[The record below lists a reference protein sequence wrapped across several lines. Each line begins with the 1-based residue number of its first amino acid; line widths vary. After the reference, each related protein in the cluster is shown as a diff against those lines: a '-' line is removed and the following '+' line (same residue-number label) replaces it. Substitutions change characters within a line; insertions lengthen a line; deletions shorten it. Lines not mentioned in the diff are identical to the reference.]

1 MANNEDVN
9 LVIKA
14 QNQTKST
21 FEDVA
26 KQATSLER
34 KLASLEKA
42 RAKALKDIPKNQR
55 SYADSS
61 EGKAAQKADEK
72 AAIAAAKRIKAL
84 DLEIEQTRARLA
96 DERIR
101 RELLADKEQNARRIA
116 LFRARIQQ
124 LTSEQNAET
133 QLADTR
139 RRADQ
144 AAEQRQKAAAERQL
158 DRLHKQQVA
167 ESKIV
172 DARRLRDTRI
182 AAIEQ
187 SGPRA
192 VSSPTR
198 PAVVNPIS
206 PGSPRVPGAGAKEVQ
221 LQRTALDLA
230 QRMRGQILAMTS
242 AYVGL
247 YAAVNQVTRAIQEQ
261 RSLQAS
267 AIKLGAALQTTDN
280 GKIGAEMQ
288 FVRDEAERLGLQFV
302 DLAASYSKFAA
313 SAASS
318 GTSMETVRRVFSNIA
333 EVSTV
338 LNLST
343 DETAATFKALE
354 QIFSKGTVQMEE
366 LKGQLGDHL
375 PGALAAMAKS
385 LGKTTAELTKMIE
398 QGQLTSDSVV
408 GMSDTMKATFHGQL
422 ETSLKGVNAQFN
434 LLVNSASE
442 ARQAFSGGLQGGLV
456 EAMGELRETLKDP
469 EIQASL
475 KQLGELSGEVLV
487 VIAKNA
493 PLAAAAL
500 STLFTVITV
509 GMSAGPILQGFK
521 ILNGIGTGLLA
532 IGTAG
537 PVAAAGAT
545 TAAGGLTAL
554 QAAVARVAA
563 SGGATVAM
571 LAAVGYGS
579 YLLTTEIME
588 LVTHRQ
594 RDEEAAAR
602 QEEQNRRSA
611 AAAERE
617 RQAQSKL
624 TEQLKY
630 QIATRE
636 GLITK
641 VGDFMQAADEFI
653 ATSAIDP
660 DSIEGKVAAIAK
672 KTEKNVK
679 ALTDQIDDFK
689 RQRDNLKNDESF
701 GSQQSNPKEFEE
713 NLRKRAELDRRIA
726 EGDQKRQQVQIAG
739 QKATAREE
747 AQLREQEAEKQAR
760 EAETAQN
767 KADADVKKQEQNIK
781 ELADLETS
789 LVQQRASIT
798 HELSDEIDLLNRKY
812 AEQRAEILKN
822 ATASEEQKQQL
833 LAMAQATYEL
843 DLAET
848 KRANAEYKK
857 QQLEKQGSDLQKP
870 IDELTALRD
879 ANIAAINQRKEAGL
893 ETESSAQE
901 KIQAEYRATEGAIG
915 SALDKAIEFYTA
927 LGQGGDLAA
936 AAVAVNLQSVKDNL
950 SSLGDLAAA
959 KGAQIRDDFASGLG
973 DAFGEIVSG
982 SKDAKT
988 AMQDFFSSFLAQLA
1002 QMATQKAILS
1012 ILDSVGETGKGGFF
1026 GALGGLLSNHTGGL
1040 VGGNGSATRGGVST
1054 AAFIGAPYHH
1064 NGGMVGLK
1072 PNEQP
1077 IIALKN
1083 EEVLTRNDP
1092 RHILNGGGKQKA
1104 PVVNVPAPVVNV
1116 MLNGDEMVASAMSRG
1131 SPVVVRATQK
1141 MMQQNANAFRQPKG

>member
-14 QNQTKST
+14 QNQTKKV
-21 FEDVA
+21 FDDVA
-26 KQATSLER
+26 KQATSLESR
-34 KLASLEKA
+34 LASLQKQRSEL
-42 RAKALKDIPKNQR
+42 AKSLPKNAR
-55 SYADSS
+55 TYADSS

-72 AAIAAAKRIKAL
+72 AATAAAKRIKAL
-84 DLEIEQTRARLA
+84 DLEIAQTRAKLA

-101 RELLADKEQNARRIA
+101 RELQADKEQNARRIA
-116 LFRARIQQ
+116 SFRARIQQ
-124 LTSEQNAET
+124 MQQEQNAE
-133 QLADTR
+133 QELADTR
-139 RRADQ
+139 RRADIA
-144 AAEQRQKAAAERQL
+144 AAERQKAAADRQL
-158 DRLHKQQVA
+158 DRTHRQQIA
-167 ESKIV
+167 ESKLN
-172 DARRLRDTRI
+172 DARRIRDTRI

-187 SGPRA
+187 NGPR
-192 VSSPTR
+192 VIGSPSPR
-198 PAVVNPIS
+198 LPPVNPAN
-206 PGSPRVPGAGAKEVQ
+206 PRVPGASPKEVQ

-267 AIKLGAALQTTDN
+267 AIKLGAALQTTDT
-280 GKIGAEMQ
+280 GKIGSEMQ

-302 DLAASYSKFAA
+302 DLASSYSKFAA

-398 QGQLTSDSVV
+398 QGQLTSDAVV

-537 PVAAAGAT
+537 PVAAEGAVV
-545 TAAGGLTAL
+545 AAGGLTAL
-554 QAAVARVAA
+554 QASVARIAA
-563 SGGATVAM
+563 SGGATVAI

-588 LVTHRQ
+588 LVTHRR

-617 RQAQSKL
+617 KVAQAKL

-641 VGDFMQAADEFI
+641 VGEFMQAADEFI
-653 ATSAIDP
+653 ATSTIDP

-679 ALTDQIDDFK
+679 ALGDQIDQFK
-689 RQRDNLKNDESF
+689 RQRDALKNDESF
-701 GSQQSNPKEFEE
+701 GSQQTNPKEFEE
-713 NLRKRAELDRRIA
+713 NLKQRAALDRKIA
-726 EGDQKRQQVQIAG
+726 EGEDKQRQVQIAG

-760 EAETAQN
+760 AAETAQN
-767 KADADVKKQEQNIK
+767 EVDSAIKKQQQDIK

-789 LVQQRASIT
+789 LVQQRAQST
-798 HELSDEIDLLNRKY
+798 HELADEIELLNRKY
-812 AEQRAEILKN
+812 AEQRAEIEQN
-822 ATASEEQKQQL
+822 NTASAEQKEQL
-833 LAMAQATYEL
+833 LAMAAANHEL
-843 DLAET
+843 ELAET

-857 QQLEKQGSDLQKP
+857 QQLDKQGADLQKQ

-879 ANIAAINQRKEAGL
+879 ANIAAINARRDAGL

-901 KIQAEYRATEGAIG
+901 KIQAEYMATEGAIG

-959 KGAQIRDDFASGLG
+959 KGREIRDNFAGGLG
-973 DAFGEIVSG
+973 DAFAEIATG
-982 SKDAKT
+982 AKT
-988 AMQDFFSSFLAQLA
+988 AQEAMQDFFTSFLADLA
-1002 QMATQKAILS
+1002 KMATQKAIIS

-1026 GALGGLLSNHTGGL
+1026 GALGGLLSNHTGGI

-1064 NGGMVGLK
+1064 QGGMVGLK
-1072 PNEQP
+1072 PKEQA
-1077 IIALKN
+1077 IIAEKG

-1092 RHILNGGGKQKA
+1092 RHILNGGANSKSPTINLPA
-1104 PVVNVPAPVVNV
+1104 TVVQVLLNPD
-1116 MLNGDEMVASAMSRG
+1116 MLVAQAMDRG
-1131 SPVVVRATQK
+1131 SPVVVRSTQK
-1141 MMQQNANAFRQPKG
+1141 MMQKNATAFRSTK